1 MNTQQR
7 SGTAGSG
14 TPPHLATETIALKD
28 GTALTLRPA
37 RRDDGP
43 RIARA
48 FAGLERES
56 VYTRFFG
63 YRGEPSDAELARLL
77 NADFVRHALFVA
89 TVAGNGD
96 ENVVA
101 TGRYDCPDGSG
112 DSAEI
117 AFAVEEDYQGQ
128 GIAGRLLARVAQ
140 AARANGIARLEAMVL
155 GSNAS
160 MLRVFER
167 TGWPTTKRR
176 EDDAIVLTMTL

>member
-1 MNTQQR
+1 MSAQQR
-7 SGTAGSG
+7 SAAIHAGA
-14 TPPHLATETIALKD
+14 PPHLACETAVLKD
-28 GTALTLRPA
+28 GTSLTIRPA
-37 RRDDGP
+37 RPDDGP

-56 VYTRFFG
+56 VYTRFFS

-77 NADFVRHALFVA
+77 NADFVRRALFVA
-89 TVAGNGD
+89 TVAGNGG
-96 ENVVA
+96 EIVVA
-101 TGRYDCPDGSG
+101 TGRYDCPEATG
-112 DSAEI
+112 DTAEV
-117 AFAVEEDYQGQ
+117 AFAVEEDYQGR

-167 TGWPTTKRR
+167 TGWPTTRRR
-176 EDDAIVLTMTL
+176 EDDAIVLTMSL